1 VQIQDIDAA
10 LDDMH
15 ESFDISREDL
25 EALFS
30 QAEYHSQ
37 KRHSARS

>member
-1 VQIQDIDAA
+1 
-10 LDDMH
+10 MH

-30 QAEYHSQ
+30 YAEHHAE
-37 KRHSARS
+37 KRHAS